1 MKNILFLIL
10 ILISFL
16 KVNAQTFSSPDIN
29 TIYYPKYQKNN
40 NNFTFTLTHSFS
52 QIINPNTSVSCN
64 TNGIHHEN
72 SYYRVFDLYGSHFN
86 LNSDWSIQEVQ
97 FGIGIAQ
104 AGIDTL
110 QDIKLVLYIMS
121 SYDGKTINPDS
132 LSQKGDT
139 ISFKVNNNET
149 GTIKTINIQ
158 PAESIPFG
166 NVLVVEIL
174 VPDGSLNGNKFFIG
188 SNDYG
193 ETDNTY
199 IKASHCRIDAPIDVA
214 DLLYPDMN
222 LVLNIRGAYNAAT
235 PEILQFTIDGQYGE
249 TKILN
254 NPEYTVNLVLPAD
267 TVLTNLT
274 PSIVVPAG
282 FFVSPASGNEIDF
295 SLGAVEY
302 TVSNELGKIAQTWQV
317 NVKNAGPDIYKL
329 EVTGQ
334 EGETIINFDNHTISV
349 KMPSGTDL
357 TGISPKIYVYD
368 GFTVSPASESSQDFS
383 GGPVHYTV
391 TQESLPLTQDWQVS
405 ITNIAKKFSFNPGFN
420 IYPNPVYETL
430 HISGADY
437 NRIEIADISGIRVLS
452 TLKPDINISNF
463 RKGIYFLR
471 IYYDGGIYV
480 EKIVL
485 M

>member
-1 MKNILFLIL
+1 MKNILLVIL
-10 ILISFL
+10 VLISFL
-16 KVNAQTFSSPDIN
+16 KVNAQTFSSPNLN
-29 TIYYPKYQKNN
+29 TIYYSNLEKNT
-40 NNFTFTLTHSFS
+40 NNFTFTLTHSLS
-52 QIINPNTSVSCN
+52 QIIKSNTSVSCN
-64 TNGIHHEN
+64 TIGIHHKN

-97 FGIGIAQ
+97 FGIGIAE

-121 SYDGKTINPDS
+121 SYDGETINPDS

-139 ISFKVNNNET
+139 INFQVNNNET
-149 GTIKTINIQ
+149 GTIKTINIE

-199 IKASHCRIDAPIDVA
+199 IKASYCGIEAPIDVA
-214 DLLYPDMN
+214 DIMYPDMN
-222 LVLNIRGAYNAAT
+222 LVLNIRGEYNAAT
-235 PEILQFTIDGQYGE
+235 PEILGFTIDGQYGD

-254 NPEYTVNLVLPAD
+254 NPEYTVDIVLPAD
-267 TVLTNLT
+267 TALTNLT
-274 PSIVVPAG
+274 PSIIVPAG
-282 FFVSPASGNEIDF
+282 FFVTPASGNEVDF

-302 TVSNELGKIAQTWQV
+302 TVSNEFAKIAQTWQV
-317 NVKNAGPDIYKL
+317 NVENAGPDIYKL

-334 EGETIINFDNHTISV
+334 EGETNINFDNHTISLQ
-349 KMPSGTDL
+349 MPSGTDL
-357 TGISPKIYVYD
+357 TSISPKIYVYD
-368 GFTVSPASESSQDFS
+368 GFTVSPASESPQDFS
-383 GGPVHYTV
+383 SGPVQYIV
-391 TQESLPLTQDWQVS
+391 THESLPLTQDWQVS
-405 ITNIAKKFSFNPGFN
+405 ITNIAKKYSFKTFFN
-420 IYPNPVYETL
+420 IFPNPVHETL
-430 HISGADY
+430 HITGSDY
-437 NRIEIADISGIRVLS
+437 NKIEIVDISGTKVLAS
-452 TLKPDINISNF
+452 LKSNINISNL

-471 IYYDGGIYV
+471 IFYDGGIYV
-480 EKIVL
+480 EKIIL